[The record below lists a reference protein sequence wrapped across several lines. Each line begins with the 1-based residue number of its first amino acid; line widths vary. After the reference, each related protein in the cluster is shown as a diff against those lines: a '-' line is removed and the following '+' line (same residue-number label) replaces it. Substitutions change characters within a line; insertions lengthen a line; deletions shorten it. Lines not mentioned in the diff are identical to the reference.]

1 MKNLFLFD
9 FDGVLVESLS
19 VYEKTVT
26 LCLKQIGQPIISSR
40 EEFLELF
47 DENFYEALEKK
58 GVDLKAFS
66 RASGQILAQVRYDD
80 IKPYFNV
87 FPVVDDMR
95 KKHTL
100 VIISSNGSQA
110 IRKALSPYH
119 YDSFFEEILGSDFMY
134 SKKEKIDYAIEK
146 YGMARDRTFYI
157 GDTVGDILEA
167 KMAGVRSVGVT
178 WGWHD
183 RDRLARSAP
192 DFLLE
197 TPEELLNISSSA
209 GSSPPSIQS

>member
-26 LCLKQIGQPIISSR
+26 LCLQQIGQPIISSR

-66 RASGQILAQVRYDD
+66 RASGRILAQVDYGD
-80 IKPYFNV
+80 IKPYLNV
-87 FPVVDDMR
+87 FPVVEEMR

-110 IRKALSPYH
+110 IRRALSPH
-119 YDSFFEEILGSDFMY
+119 HLDSLFEEILGSDFLY

-192 DFLLE
+192 DFLLDN
-197 TPEELLNISSSA
+197 PEELLNIS
-209 GSSPPSIQS
+209 

>member
-66 RASGQILAQVRYDD
+66 RASGRILAQVDYND
-80 IKPYFNV
+80 IKPYLNV
-87 FPVVDDMR
+87 FPVLDIMR
-95 KKHTL
+95 KEHIL

-110 IRKALSPYH
+110 IRRALSPH
-119 YDSFFEEILGSDFMY
+119 RFDSYFEEILGSDFLY

-192 DFLLE
+192 DFLLD
-197 TPEELLNISSSA
+197 TPEALLNIS
-209 GSSPPSIQS
+209 